1 MSEDRISSYQKGI
14 NRLLENKAEF
24 EKLIIEYL
32 LFVNSKYRS
41 NMFPTP
47 QIAKILLDKLQMKK
61 TQFPIIH
68 KIVRTLLEEWE
79 KRGWCEYVST
89 TKSGRNRRT
98 KFIYKFNP
106 ENMQFLKGRFI
117 SSSISDIEND
127 IVEGAEREHA
137 DTMKTRDA
145 ILEDWVNKVQD
156 LMDKIDVE
164 AAEPED
170 KDAWEE

>member
-1 MSEDRISSYQKGI
+1 MSDDRISSYQKGI

-47 QIAKILLDKLQMKK
+47 QIAKILLEKLNMKK

-68 KIVRTLLEEWE
+68 KIVRTILEEWT
-79 KRGWCEYVST
+79 KHGWCEYVST

-117 SSSISDIEND
+117 SSSITEIEHD
-127 IVEGAEREHA
+127 IVGDGQKAHA
-137 DTMKTRDA
+137 DTMMTRDA
-145 ILEDWVNKVQD
+145 ILDDWVNKVHD
-156 LMDKIDVE
+156 LIDEIDAE